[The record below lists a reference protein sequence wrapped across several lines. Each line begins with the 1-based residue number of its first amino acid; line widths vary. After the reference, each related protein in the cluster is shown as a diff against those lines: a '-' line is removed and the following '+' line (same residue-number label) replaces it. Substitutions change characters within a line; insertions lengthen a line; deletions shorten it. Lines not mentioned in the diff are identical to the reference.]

1 MSIVMPETSFTK
13 RSFEQIKQQANRYR
27 IYDSGHRDS
36 VNGLYLDVLPSGK
49 KVFRFRRKRLGKDI
63 TVTIGHFPDITIEN
77 CRKMALKYSTQIAEG
92 HNPIDLKRLEKQ
104 KLKLEEEQ
112 SITIGELYQAYVE
125 EFKIKIRSGE
135 RRQKSLND
143 ADSMWRNHINAKLG
157 KLKSESFTHAEAEKF
172 LKLLVIRTS
181 PAVRN
186 KCLTLLKSVF
196 RDQPENPFSKI
207 KKYAG
212 TKRERILS
220 ENEVKSL
227 LSALE
232 EEKSIYRD
240 VVMMLLLT
248 GQRKGCVFSM
258 EWAEIDYQNQLWII
272 PISKMKAKKPH
283 AVPLTKESLSI
294 LERRNLEAKAGEKYV
309 FPAITANNKHIVE
322 KSGKGSF
329 WFRITE
335 KAGLR
340 SETKSDNVTIH
351 DLRRTIASWSVM
363 RGGNLQVTSKLLGH
377 SDISITASTYAH
389 LDVER
394 VRAELDVTTAKLL
407 GSEPQATRLE
417 FLLKEINKLSHEEL
431 LVLYQHI
438 DEML

>member
-1 MSIVMPETSFTK
+1 MTSEVGFNK
-13 RSFEQIKQQANRYR
+13 RNLESLVPQKNRYR
-27 IYDSGHRDS
+27 VSDNGSRDS
-36 VNGLYLDVLPSGK
+36 VKGLLLEVMSSGRK
-49 KVFRFRRKRLGKDI
+49 YFRFRRFHLGKYV
-63 TVTIGHFPDITIEN
+63 TVSIGQFPNLSVEQARNRAKEVSFNFADG
-77 CRKMALKYSTQIAEG
+77 Q
-92 HNPIDLKRLEKQ
+92 NPNELKRQEKQ
-104 KLKLEEEQ
+104 KLQQEEEQ

-143 ADSMWRNHINAKLG
+143 ADSMWRNHIKAKLE
-157 KLKSESFTHAEAEKF
+157 KLRSESFTHADAEKF

-186 KCLTLLKSVF
+186 KCLTLLKSIY

-212 TKRERILS
+212 TKRERVLS
-220 ENEVKSL
+220 ESEVKSL
-227 LSALE
+227 LNALE
-232 EEKSIYRD
+232 EEKPIYRD

-258 EWAEIDYQNQLWII
+258 EWAEIDYQNQLWLI
-272 PISKMKAKKPH
+272 PTSKMKAKKPH
-283 AVPLTKESLSI
+283 AVPLTKESLSV
-294 LERRNLEAKAGEKYV
+294 LERRSLEAKAGEKYV
-309 FPAITANNKHIVE
+309 FPAITASNKHIVE

-340 SETKSDNVTIH
+340 SEVKSENVTIH

-417 FLLKEINKLSHEEL
+417 FLIKEVNKLSHEEL
-431 LVLYQHI
+431 LALHQHI
-438 DEML
+438 DEMI